1 MTVGINFLWKTV
13 CLITLSHYDHQLS
26 DIRFHFFCYKKYDG
40 PVEDENY
47 WAAIFVE
54 NDVIYDLNRSC
65 LTWGLLKSKPCF
77 LRISYH
83 ILCHHGVLTPFQF
96 HESDTF
102 EGL

>member
-1 MTVGINFLWKTV
+1 MTV
-13 CLITLSHYDHQLS
+13 D
-26 DIRFHFFCYKKYDG
+26 

-83 ILCHHGVLTPFQF
+83 ILCHHGVLTPFHF
-96 HESDTF
+96 HESDAF